1 MKQQSLKTKW
11 MMLTTTI
18 TFIIFALF
26 SMFIIYFISLYLKD
40 QETSVATRSAYDTVN
55 LLKTKTLGQITSNYI
70 NATITDNQKIVL
82 YDKFGKPIFEETHN
96 NNLDYTPKFEKVSHH
111 KLYETSKDNRSYIL
125 IYTPVNTS
133 YISG

>member
-40 QETSVATRSAYDTVN
+40 QETSTATRSTYDTIN
-55 LLKTKTLGQITSNYI
+55 LLKTKTLGQITSTDI
-70 NATITDNQKIVL
+70 NATITDNQKLVL
-82 YDKFGKPIFEETHN
+82 YDRFGKPIFEETHN
-96 NNLDYTPKFEKVSHH
+96 NDLDYTPKF
-111 KLYETSKDNRSYIL
+111 
-125 IYTPVNTS
+125 
-133 YISG
+133 